1 MDIVTLN
8 ILKLKLIPYFGNK
21 TIFRLIEQLPQLKI
35 YDIDW
40 DDIEHFLSNKQ
51 LETLRNYKNQIEDNL
66 NNLIKHL
73 ESNQINVIT
82 FFDARYPESLKS
94 IFDPPVVLFVK
105 GESQYE
111 YNMSI
116 AVVGTRKYTKYGH
129 DQCVK
134 FCTNLARHGFTIV
147 SGLASGIDSIAHK
160 TALDNNAKC
169 IGVLGSGFDYVYPST
184 SARLY
189 ENIIAEG
196 GCLITEYLPHQAPD
210 KRFFP
215 ARNRLIAGLSRATLI
230 VEAASKSG
238 SLITANFA
246 FEQGKFVYAIPADIT
261 RSSSQ
266 GCNILIKQ
274 NIASL
279 VTDPDDILK
288 DYGFASK
295 RSNFLPDL
303 QSKNTEFVTDLNENE
318 KLVYDLI
325 CKGPYSTDEL
335 IEILSFDPSQL
346 MPIITTLELKGLIM
360 QNEYDSWS
368 PVIR

>member
-1 MDIVTLN
+1 MDILTLN
-8 ILKLKLIPYFGNK
+8 ILRLKLIPYFGNK
-21 TIFRLIEQLPQLKI
+21 TIFRLIEQLPQLQI
-35 YDIDW
+35 SDIDW
-40 DDIEHFLSNKQ
+40 KDIEYAVSNKQ
-51 LETLRNYKNQIEDNL
+51 QESLRNQKSQIEQKLED
-66 NNLIKHL
+66 LINKL
-73 ESNQINVIT
+73 ESKQISVIS

-94 IFDPPVVLFVK
+94 IFDPPVVLFIR
-105 GESQYE
+105 GECQYE
-111 YNMSI
+111 YNLSI
-116 AVVGTRKYTKYGH
+116 SVVGTRKYTKYGH

-184 SARLY
+184 NARLY
-189 ENIIAEG
+189 ENIIAKG

-215 ARNRLIAGLSRATLI
+215 ARNRLIAGLSRGTLI

-261 RSSSQ
+261 RLNSQ
-266 GCNILIKQ
+266 GCNDLIKS

-279 VTDPDDILK
+279 VTDPEDILK
-288 DYGFASK
+288 DYGFTRQK
-295 RSNFLPDL
+295 NNT
-303 QSKNTEFVTDLNENE
+303 QSQHIDSVDDLNENE
-318 KLVYDLI
+318 KAVYDLI

-335 IEILSFDPSQL
+335 IEILSCDPSQL

-360 QNEYDSWS
+360 QNEYDSWG
-368 PVIR
+368 PVMR